1 MYLTWLADARLY
13 EMLARIDADLAE
25 TARTAGCRALRR
37 VLHSALV
44 PAQAPR
50 RPRRDA
56 GGLRPPPQLLLRRRG
71 LPKRRTPPSV
81 RFLGRK
87 VYLGAVVVLATALR
101 HGPTPHARGPACASS
116 SGSTPG
122 RSRGGGSG
130 GARPSPRAAWWQA
143 MRGRFA
149 PPVPTRCA
157 AGLAVASALP
167 ATART
172 PLVALLRF
180 VAPTTTASD
189 GAGLF
194 EGRRRPAED
203 AR

>member
-25 TARTAGCRALRR
+25 TARKAGCRVCGD
-37 VLHSALV
+37 VLHSARFPRKPRGGPGEL
-44 PAQAPR
+44 PADYDYRHSFCCAVDGCR
-50 RPRRDA
+50 
-56 GGLRPPPQLLLRRRG
+56 
-71 LPKRRTPPSV
+71 KRRTPPSV

-87 VYLGAVVVLATALR
+87 VYLGAVVVLATVLR
-101 HGPTPHARGPACASS
+101 HGPTR
-116 SGSTPG
+116 T
-122 RSRGGGSG
+122 
-130 GARPSPRAAWWQA
+130 RAARLRQLLGVDARTLERWRYWWRRTFAESRWWQA

-149 PPVPTRCA
+149 PSVPT
-157 AGLAVASALP
+157 SALP
-167 ATART
+167 GSLLLRFSGDSWA

-180 VAPTTTASD
+180 VAPTTTAAD

>member
-13 EMLARIDADLAE
+13 EVLARIDADLAE
-25 TARTAGCRALRR
+25 TARQAGCRVCGD
-37 VLHSALV
+37 VLHSARFPRKPRGG
-44 PAQAPR
+44 PAA
-50 RPRRDA
+50 
-56 GGLRPPPQLLLRRRG
+56 G
-71 LPKRRTPPSV
+71 LPAEYAYRHSFCCAIEGCRKRRTPPSV

-101 HGPTPHARGPACASS
+101 HGPTR
-116 SGSTPG
+116 T
-122 RSRGGGSG
+122 
-130 GARPSPRAAWWQA
+130 RAARLREVLGVDARTLARWRQWWRDTFAASPWWRA
-143 MRGRFA
+143 MRGRFV
-149 PPVPTRCA
+149 PPVSTT
-157 AGLAVASALP
+157 ALP
-167 ATART
+167 ASLVRRFVGDSWA

-180 VAPTTTASD
+180 VAPTTASN

>member
-1 MYLTWLADARLY
+1 MADARLY
-13 EMLARIDADLAE
+13 EMLTRIDDDLAE
-25 TARTAGCRALRR
+25 TARRAGCAVCHG
-37 VLHSALV
+37 VLHSARFPRKPRGG
-44 PAQAPR
+44 PAALPAEYDR
-50 RPRRDA
+50 RQSFCCAVEGCRT
-56 GGLRPPPQLLLRRRG
+56 
-71 LPKRRTPPSV
+71 RRTPPSV

-101 HGPTPHARGPACASS
+101 HGPTR
-116 SGSTPG
+116 T
-122 RSRGGGSG
+122 
-130 GARPSPRAAWWQA
+130 RAACLRELLGVDARTLARWRQWWRDSFAESPWWMA

-149 PPVPTRCA
+149 PPVLTA
-157 AGLAVASALP
+157 ALP
-167 ATART
+167 DSLLRRFTGDSWE

-194 EGRRRPAED
+194 EGRGRPAED

>member
-1 MYLTWLADARLY
+1 LYLTWLADARLY
-13 EMLARIDADLAE
+13 EMLTRIDADLAE
-25 TARTAGCRALRR
+25 TARAAGCRVCGD
-37 VLHSALV
+37 VLHRAPFPRKPRGG
-44 PAQAPR
+44 PAGLSGEYDR
-50 RPRRDA
+50 RHSFCCRVDGCR
-56 GGLRPPPQLLLRRRG
+56 
-71 LPKRRTPPSV
+71 KRRTPPSV

-101 HGPTPHARGPACASS
+101 HGPTRTRAARLRDVLGVD
-116 SGSTPG
+116 
-122 RSRGGGSG
+122 
-130 GARPSPRAAWWQA
+130 ARTLARWRQWWRETVAERAWWQA

-149 PPVPTRCA
+149 APVPTA
-157 AGLAVASALP
+157 ALP
-167 ATART
+167 DALLRRFAGDRWE

-189 GAGLF
+189 GALF